1 MSFYKLFF
9 MNKQVRLPEV
19 KKKINLFLLSEEGK
33 ISKQAL
39 LMGGAILGSAVL
51 SGILS
56 SKVVSAADESG
67 VVVHNNDLKFGY
79 NRDLGMVAAKHI
91 HNVSHSQCCSCGMG
105 KVCM

>member
-1 MSFYKLFF
+1 MD
-9 MNKQVRLPEV
+9 KQIKLPEIR
-19 KKKINLFLLSEEGK
+19 KKINTFLLSEEGK

-56 SKVVSAADESG
+56 SKVASATEESG
-67 VVVHNNDLKFGY
+67 VIVHSNDLKFGY
-79 NRDLGMVAAKHI
+79 NDNLGMVAAKHI
-91 HNVSHSQCCSCGMG
+91 HNVTHSQCCSCGMG